1 MKKYFSAIII
11 FFVFNSCDT
20 VLDNNPANNLKGM
33 DIMRMTAEEENLI
46 NFFNNK
52 FTDYAFPVLIHYR
65 GEKVRASAEALGAGS
80 RYFPQKSF
88 VVRTDGDLIEGLY
101 EFNLSSQIYDRT
113 MMKTALAS
121 YLYSSAGFPVFFSKD
136 IFLTINN
143 ENYGVYTFIE
153 RVDEEFFRKRNISL
167 FELYKVQFDSK
178 FTFTRLNNVQE
189 NFDKDFPDDDGNFR
203 FLEEFI
209 NAIDQ
214 SDTGRIFE
222 EIGKHLDI
230 ENYLMYHAVSSVRN
244 DPDSFTNNFFLYKA
258 SADAPFRVIPW
269 DFDKTMFGNI
279 GLYGDNDLI
288 HKLLL
293 NDSCRT
299 IYRNNVRY
307 IVENLFT
314 ESALFPIIDSI
325 YIQIKD
331 FYELGPYHKD
341 YDLYKEKEEL
351 KSAVIQRR
359 EELLMQLG
367 TD

>member
-1 MKKYFSAIII
+1 MKKYLLVLLSFSI
-11 FFVFNSCDT
+11 FNSCDT
-20 VLDNNPANNLKGM
+20 VIDNNPVNILKGM
-33 DIMRMTAEEENLI
+33 DVMRMTAEKEDLI

-52 FTDYAFPVLIHYR
+52 FTDYGFPVLIHYKDERIR
-65 GEKVRASAEALGAGS
+65 GSAEALGAGS

-88 VVRTDGDLIEGLY
+88 VVRIEDGLIEELN

-121 YLYSSAGFPVFFSKD
+121 YLYRSAGFPVFYSKD

-178 FTFTRLNNVQE
+178 FTFTRRNSVQE

-209 NAIDQ
+209 NTIDQ
-214 SDTGRIFE
+214 ADTGRIFE
-222 EIGKHLDI
+222 ELGKHLDI
-230 ENYLMYHAVSSVRN
+230 RNYLMYHAVSSVRN
-244 DPDSFTNNFFLYKA
+244 DPDSFTNNFFLYK
-258 SADAPFRVIPW
+258 SSPDAPFRVIPW

-288 HKLLL
+288 RKLLL

-299 IYRNNVRY
+299 IYRNNVHY

-314 ESALFPIIDSI
+314 ESALFPIVDSI
-325 YIQIKD
+325 YIQVKD
-331 FYELGPYHKD
+331 FYPFGPYHKD
-341 YDLYKEKEEL
+341 NDLYKEKEEL
-351 KSAVIQRR
+351 KSGIIQRR
-359 EELLMQLG
+359 EELLLMLG
-367 TD
+367 TN